1 MFNIAAGSSPVT
13 HLVVVTAAIQR
24 LANLVTEIRTEMKD
38 VNVPAWIK
46 ANAWREI
53 FARIFENTEIKTNV
67 SPEWLINPATNRRLK
82 LDMLYPELGVAIR
95 FEGLE
100 GKQRRQRPSLEEEE
114 QQRVREQARVAMC
127 RAHGIHLILVDVTSD
142 NPGEVFQEV
151 DMMLS
156 RAGQRARKEP
166 GPAKKI
172 AEARAAAV
180 GLARRITSTAQ
191 LKLYADLWEDRQYQ
205 PLPAAEPDRP
215 AGKNVAFTE
224 GMAVEHT
231 TFGPGVVLAVTRGDD
246 DTFLTVD
253 FITAGQKTL
262 AASLVVDKL
271 HPRSNN

>member
-1 MFNIAAGSSPVT
+1 MRDS
-13 HLVVVTAAIQR
+13 
-24 LANLVTEIRTEMKD
+24 
-38 VNVPAWIK
+38 NVPVWIK

-53 FARIFENTEIKTNV
+53 FSRIFENTETKTNV

-82 LDMLYPELGVAIR
+82 LDMLYPEIGVAIR

-127 RAHGIHLILVDVTSD
+127 RAHGINLILVDTTSD
-142 NPGEVFQEV
+142 NLAEVFQEV

-172 AEARAAAV
+172 GEARATAA
-180 GLARRITSTAQ
+180 GLARRITSTGQ

-205 PLPAAEPDRP
+205 PLPAAGSAPQASQKVP
-215 AGKNVAFTE
+215 FVE

-231 TFGPGVVLAVTRGDD
+231 RFGPGVVLAVTRGDD

-253 FITAGQKTL
+253 FITAGEKTL
-262 AASLVVDKL
+262 AASLVADKL
-271 HPRSNN
+271 HPRSGS